1 MADAL
6 PSTPLAARTSTP
18 GGSAGAGSVSG
29 SRHLKRLSLSTAS
42 AFSPSSPASPLSSMA
57 TSAAGS
63 PAAARTSITP
73 GSAEKRGLH
82 GVRGLR
88 LSLSGS
94 LPPSSGST
102 LGATGPPTPS
112 EERDPSHSSLGMS
125 RRGSTSPTL
134 LRRSTRPGQAEAPS
148 SAPGS
153 PSLDGASPASAP
165 RSSIGRKG
173 HARRTS
179 SISYGPARSSLDG
192 VSGLGLGGLG
202 VMAEG
207 EEARTVSPAR
217 RRSLDGGAG
226 LGEVREEPDKETEV
240 PEALNDETS
249 PARTRSASDG
259 GAAQATLVEQNADLL
274 SFIAKKERKC
284 LDLREE
290 LKRHEL
296 ELALLKKKWENIV
309 ARSVQQQS
317 APAPYHPRNAS
328 ISTVSSSA
336 SPNTSPTPRSS
347 AVLHPA
353 HTAHSLDLSL
363 LSSTFDPAIDM
374 DGSIAGVET
383 PPIEIPE
390 SVKAAGSWL
399 GNQLGRVI
407 DAAAGFSSPVEERA
421 SYGLESLPEVDENAE
436 EGEEGDEERSRRRE
450 SKGSSVETDF
460 SSTGPGSRSTA
471 PSSVASEETVSPP
484 QPAAA
489 FEAREKA
496 FPVKTRPQST
506 SFASPTNFRPLPST
520 RTTSLSQSQ
529 PPSSAP
535 PPAHSAATASALS
548 QSHGPSSSHGPPP
561 SAASTH
567 HPHHL
572 SHSRSRSTALDALSG
587 GWSSIGKK
595 WTALSESETF
605 KNSKRATM
613 GLVDTFEQG
622 LAQALGPLEPPRLDP
637 IGGGGGEGEGDE
649 PQSPRRRGERQLN
662 QQPSVA
668 AKGEIPS
675 PFLASSPPTVGPAVT
690 ATPNMVP
697 GQGLSSVFSSW
708 SKSTNPAT
716 ASSSSSTHPPPPSQP
731 PHHTQQPAQPA
742 SWDWSAFLPGSSS
755 TESGLSEA
763 GASPVKERRRSSVV
777 REVKA
782 AGSGVEKGKEK
793 ETQAVGASVED
804 EGVEWPSW

>member
-1 MADAL
+1 MSDSF
-6 PSTPLAARTSTP
+6 PSTPLSARTNTP
-18 GGSAGAGSVSG
+18 GSAAAGATSGPSSG

-42 AFSPSSPASPLSSMA
+42 AFSPSSPASPLSA
-57 TSAAGS
+57 TTAS
-63 PAAARTSITP
+63 PAAAGAARSPATP
-73 GSAEKRGLH
+73 GGERRGNH

-94 LPPSSGST
+94 LPPSAGSPLGGAGAASGSS
-102 LGATGPPTPS
+102 PTPF
-112 EERDPSHSSLGMS
+112 DQPDHPSSLGMS
-125 RRGSTSPTL
+125 RAGSTSPTL
-134 LRRSTRPGQAEAPS
+134 LRRSIRPSGGGADTPS

-153 PSLDGASPASAP
+153 PSLDGAAPGSAAAL
-165 RSSIGRKG
+165 RSSVGRSG

-192 VSGLGLGGLG
+192 VSGLGLGGLAVG
-202 VMAEG
+202 AEG
-207 EEARTVSPAR
+207 EGTGAVSPAG
-217 RRSLDGGAG
+217 RRSLDGG
-226 LGEVREEPDKETEV
+226 LGGVREEPEREEGEGPSAGGAAAVGDDV
-240 PEALNDETS
+240 AL
-249 PARTRSASDG
+249 ARSRSASE
-259 GAAQATLVEQNADLL
+259 GAVAQATLVEQNADLL

-290 LKRHEL
+290 LKRHES

-309 ARSVQQQS
+309 ARSLQQQS

-328 ISTVSSSA
+328 ISTASSA

-363 LSSTFDPAIDM
+363 LSSTFDPTDM
-374 DGSIAGVET
+374 DGSVAGVET

-407 DAAAGFSSPVEERA
+407 DAAVGFPSPVEERA
-421 SYGLESLPEVDENAE
+421 TNGLERLEEVDEEE
-436 EGEEGDEERSRRRE
+436 EGEGEDGEEARSRRRE

-460 SSTGPGSRSTA
+460 SSSAAGSRSTA

-484 QPAAA
+484 QPSAAA
-489 FEAREKA
+489 FETPLKA
-496 FPVKTRPQST
+496 VPPKPTPQAPQS
-506 SFASPTNFRPLPST
+506 ASPATSRQQRPYTPASQ
-520 RTTSLSQSQ
+520 SLSQSQ

-535 PPAHSAATASALS
+535 PAPSAAAASFLS
-548 QSHGPSSSHGPPP
+548 QSHGPSSSHPN
-561 SAASTH
+561 A
-567 HPHHL
+567 HL

-587 GWSSIGKK
+587 GWSSLNKK

-605 KNSKRATM
+605 RNSKRATM

-637 IGGGGGEGEGDE
+637 IGGIE
-649 PQSPRRRGERQLN
+649 PQSPTRRAERPL
-662 QQPSVA
+662 QPHSHPSA
-668 AKGEIPS
+668 PAQARGEIPS
-675 PFLASSPPTVGPAVT
+675 PFLAASPPTAAAAGGGMVAPAL
-690 ATPNMVP
+690 VP
-697 GQGLSSVFSSW
+697 GQGLSTVFSSW
-708 SKSTNPAT
+708 SKSTNPAAAAST
-716 ASSSSSTHPPPPSQP
+716 SSSSAHAALPPHASSAQAQP
-731 PHHTQQPAQPA
+731 P

-755 TESGLSEA
+755 TDSGLNEA
-763 GASPVKERRRSSVV
+763 GSSPVKERRRSSVV

-782 AGSGVEKGKEK
+782 AGAAREGGAEGKRQQ
-793 ETQAVGASVED
+793 QAPAD
-804 EGVEWPSW
+804 EGEEWPAW